1 MPCQDNDE
9 SAIRMI
15 ESRVFTR
22 LQLCRTPTHFF
33 EERVDPLR
41 LAASNPDEQGQYGK
55 KENSS
60 RLANNLRLT
69 RIFFV
74 ILALHFILVVGVCL
88 FFDYHTRSREVPQGR
103 LQVTSIPS
111 LPDGGGW
118 NLPDCNFFWP
128 FCAPLPK
135 SQAGFCFLF

>member
-1 MPCQDNDE
+1 MTNPL
-9 SAIRMI
+9 SRMI

-22 LQLCRTPTHFF
+22 LQSCRTPTHFF
-33 EERVDPLR
+33 EERVDALR

-60 RLANNLRLT
+60 GLANNLRLT

-88 FFDYHTRSREVPQGR
+88 FFDYHTRPRGVPQGAAASY
-103 LQVTSIPS
+103 LYHA
-111 LPDGGGW
+111 LPDGGG
-118 NLPDCNFFWP
+118 
-128 FCAPLPK
+128 
-135 SQAGFCFLF
+135 

>member
-1 MPCQDNDE
+1 
-9 SAIRMI
+9 MI

-22 LQLCRTPTHFF
+22 LQSCRTPTHSF
-33 EERVDPLR
+33 EERVDSLR

-60 RLANNLRLT
+60 GLANNLRLT

-88 FFDYHTRSREVPQGR
+88 FFDYHTRPREVPQGAAASY
-103 LQVTSIPS
+103 LYHA
-111 LPDGGGW
+111 LPDGGW
-118 NLPDCNFFWP
+118 MKP
-128 FCAPLPK
+128 
-135 SQAGFCFLF
+135 S